1 MIVKVNQTTSNV
13 KQSFDVELGEKNYV
27 GETGRFS
34 RFQSVTLKRG
44 DTTLEGRY
52 YLTKWKNYIPLRPV
66 FGIENLTKAYRIL
79 RNGEPCG
86 SMALSKHGFLKNRYV
101 ITLDDGAVLY
111 CYKRLKGSFGYVSVY
126 CGDEQIAL
134 IETYLNVNDLK
145 YTHKLY
151 IPDEYS
157 RYSDVLSLFVLY
169 YANLNFTKRFHM
181 SRGSRYR
188 KAWTVSRYNGKY
200 DPKWLENHFPN
211 ENYFGKI
218 SSD

>member
-1 MIVKVNQTTSNV
+1 MIVKVTQTTSNV
-13 KQSFDVELGEKNYV
+13 KQTFDVECGEAYSS

-34 RFQSVTLKRG
+34 RFQTVTLKNG
-44 DTTLEGRY
+44 ESTLEGKFY
-52 YLTKWKNYIPLRPV
+52 PTKWMNYIPLRPV
-66 FGIENLTKAYRIL
+66 FGIENITKAYRII

-86 SMALSKHGFLKNRYV
+86 NMAFSKRGLFKNCYV
-101 ITLDDGAVLY
+101 ITLDDGDVLY
-111 CYKRLKGSFGYVSVY
+111 CYRRLKGSFGYVSIFR
-126 CGDEQIAL
+126 GDEQIAL
-134 IETYLNVNDLK
+134 IETYMNVNDFK

-151 IPDEYS
+151 LLDEYS
-157 RYSDVLSLFVLY
+157 RYSDILSLFVLY
-169 YANLNFTKRFHM
+169 YANLSFTKRFHM

-200 DPKWLENHFPN
+200 DPKWLEDHFPN